1 MAKGKKPAIV
11 RATKGFGT
19 KTVDINA
26 ELQRID
32 RTFFS
37 GHQAQAYQ
45 EIQAFC
51 KKYPGQMEAYQRMA
65 SIALEIDDNE
75 GYCQA
80 CAKVMALYPNDEERI
95 YTLAL
100 GLYAQG
106 DIVIAARLF
115 SQAIA
120 LAPDNSQVPKIQEF
134 LDKIQPALDKILV
147 PLHWPENRET
157 ALDIIADHEWAQI
170 HLRWGEYDQ
179 CRILEQQVL
188 IRKPGMTAALNNL
201 SLIAYIQ
208 DNLTEAI
215 QYCEQVLEI
224 ESENIHALSNLIRY
238 LVISGQNDR
247 AQALGKRLQASHLL
261 ASNAWQKKF
270 EGLSY
275 LGDDGAIVKLWQ
287 ELQPDKAE
295 LKILPAM
302 GFHFVAVAL
311 ARQGDITEAKKL
323 WHKAL
328 QQSPNLKVAQDNL
341 KNLSQPQG
349 NHHSAWP
356 FTADHWMF
364 GGLQQAI
371 AKYLPLIIETP
382 VDERKKVCQRFLRD
396 YPGLIYWIAI
406 ILDRGDP
413 ASCAMAA
420 ELARHA
426 DTQELWDILKT
437 FALGQSGSDQLRNQM
452 ANRLVQADQL
462 EPEQVRMWM
471 QGKWQEVFLLNYEFH
486 EESPEIHT
494 PQVQALLIQAL
505 TALKTYTKAGGVE
518 AEALLKEA
526 LSQKVSP
533 DLLQNLAAAY
543 EIQDRNDEAVQLC
556 HQIVADYPNY
566 IPATAAVALYH
577 LKNYDIDQAAA
588 LLKPIL
594 KRKRFHFDD
603 FVAFSNV
610 YMHFLVQQENMTAAS
625 GWLQIWKQVTPDDS
639 ELKTWE
645 KQMLTFDLRDRAL
658 RGLNELKELAVGSK
672 KKQGRK
678 KSPKPSA

>member
-11 RATKGFGT
+11 RATKGFGS
-19 KTVDINA
+19 KAVDVNA
-26 ELQRID
+26 ELRRID
-32 RTFFS
+32 RLFFS
-37 GHQAQAYQ
+37 GHEAQAYQ

-51 KKYPGQMEAYQRMA
+51 KKYPGQIEAYQRMA
-65 SIALEIDDNE
+65 SLALEMDDSQ

-80 CAKVMALYPNDEERI
+80 CAKVMALHPNDEERI
-95 YTLAL
+95 YTFALAL
-100 GLYAQG
+100 YAEG
-106 DIVIAARLF
+106 EIVLAARLF
-115 SQAIA
+115 RQAIA
-120 LAPDNSQVPKIQEF
+120 LAPEKPNAPKIQEF
-134 LDKIQPALDKILV
+134 LNKIQPALDKILV

-157 ALDIIADHEWAQI
+157 ALDIIADHEWAQL
-170 HLRWGEYDQ
+170 HLKWGEYEQ
-179 CRILEQQVL
+179 CRSLEQQVL
-188 IRKPGMTAALNNL
+188 KRKPDMTAALNNL

-215 QYCEQVLEI
+215 HYGEQVLAI

-238 LVISGQNDR
+238 YVMCGQTDR
-247 AQALGKRLQASHLL
+247 AKDLGKRLQASHLL

-275 LGDDGAIVKLWQ
+275 LGDDGAIVELWQ
-287 ELQPDKAE
+287 ELQRDKAE

-311 ARQGDITEAKKL
+311 ARQGDITQARKL

-328 QQSPNLKVAQDNL
+328 QQSPNLKVAQENL
-341 KNLSQPQG
+341 KNLNQPQG
-349 NHHSAWP
+349 NCHSAWP
-356 FTADHWMF
+356 FTVDHWMV
-364 GGLQQAI
+364 GGMQQAI

-382 VDERKKVCQRFLRD
+382 AAEQKQVCHRFLRD
-396 YPGLIYWIAI
+396 YPGLIHWISI

-437 FALGQSGSDQLRNQM
+437 FALGQSGSDQLRNQI

-462 EPEQVRMWM
+462 EPDQVRMWL

-494 PQVQALLIQAL
+494 PQVQALLVQAL
-505 TALKTYTKAGGVE
+505 TALKTYTKAEAIE

-526 LSQKVSP
+526 LSLKVSP

-543 EIQDRNDEAVQLC
+543 ELQDRDDEAVQLC

-594 KRKRFHFDD
+594 KRKRFHFED
-603 FVAFSNV
+603 FVTFSTV
-610 YMHFLVQQENMTAAS
+610 YMHFLVQQDLMTAAS
-625 GWLQIWKQVTPDDS
+625 GWLQIWKQVTPDDPD
-639 ELKTWE
+639 LKIWE
-645 KQMLTFDLRDRAL
+645 KKMATVNLRDRAL
-658 RGLNELKELAVGSK
+658 KGLKDLVEGAQ